1 MNILEFI
8 RSQGRGLSMAEI
20 SQHFKSPQKEV
31 SALVKSGQ
39 LKKQI
44 YCYGSG
50 GFDGFGFRTRPWTY
64 VYSCV

>member
-1 MNILEFI
+1 
-8 RSQGRGLSMAEI
+8 MAEI

-50 GFDGFGFRTRPWTY
+50 GFDGFGTVWGLGLIGSSRARQKGLPEY
-64 VYSCV
+64 CPR